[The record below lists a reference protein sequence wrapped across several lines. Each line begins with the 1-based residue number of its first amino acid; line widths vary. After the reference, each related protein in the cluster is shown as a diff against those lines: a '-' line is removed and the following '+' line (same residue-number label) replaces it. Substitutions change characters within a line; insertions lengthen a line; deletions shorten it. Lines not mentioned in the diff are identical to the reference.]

1 MAPVKTTPHFLIT
14 LVLLTILSI
23 ISAAPEECKDI
34 NAYSSFELDPH
45 YKNFL
50 QDFTPVDDEHVLF
63 INQWEDKEKDKVVPK
78 GTDLLYSNFRFN
90 PLFGKEK
97 PTTIIDKETANAEK
111 YNMYAVSNVVRIPKA
126 ATTILSDNNQIHVVA
141 EQPTVALAVTER
153 DAKEETKV
161 HFSFLDITKVE
172 HQKEFPALSYT
183 FENPWATEKVYDEKG
198 NVVEE
203 VATNS
208 TITTGGKNQIAMKL
222 LKSQGG
228 GNTTADFDF
237 LLLIYSDGSLKLV
250 KYAVSGAA
258 VTPKQYIMLMPK
270 VNVKNI
276 EEGLLGVVGDSIYVS
291 VPVHKTQVEALKKQ
305 HNKPVDFKP
314 GQEQA
319 PAIMKLK
326 TSDLTLESISIVSVE
341 QSANVTEPKL
351 YAVSLDV
358 SNDGN
363 AAVVIGNT
371 NYDKSPGESQ
381 KPFYGR
387 FKSGEGVKSGYL
399 TGVGE
404 EEKVSFIAH
413 SVVFSPDDSHDKLIL
428 GGHIRGFEDFRFD
441 GMLAYFNIAE
451 NKGIST
457 LDVGEGRSNSVLL
470 IKRFFIENK
479 HDITFIG
486 LYWKGPESK
495 DDVNQYVELGFWQI
509 DCNLPSEAL
518 EQGLK
523 ISFYVIF
530 GIATAITFVV
540 FTYYVVMCFVK
551 RDVATKGEKEKLLK

>member
-1 MAPVKTTPHFLIT
+1 MAPAKTTPHFLIT
-14 LVLLTILSI
+14 LLLFTILSI
-23 ISAAPEECKDI
+23 ISAKEECKDI
-34 NAYSSFELDPH
+34 NAYSSFELAPH

-50 QDFTPVDDEHVLF
+50 QDFTPVDEEHVLF
-63 INQWEDKEKDKVVPK
+63 VNQWEEKEKDKVIPK

-90 PLFGKEK
+90 PLFGKDK
-97 PTTIIDKETANAEK
+97 PVTIINKDTKNSEK
-111 YNMYAVSNVVRIPKA
+111 YYIYALSNIARIPKA
-126 ATTILSDNNQIHVVA
+126 ATTILSDNNQIHVV
-141 EQPTVALAVTER
+141 EETPKVALAITEK
-153 DAKEETKV
+153 DAEEHTKV
-161 HFSFLDITKVE
+161 HLSFLDISKVE
-172 HQKEFPALSYT
+172 YQKEFPALSYT
-183 FENPWATEKVYDEKG
+183 FKNPWDTERVYDANG
-198 NVVEE
+198 NVIGV
-203 VATNS
+203 VPTNS
-208 TITTGGKNQIAMKL
+208 TITTGGKNQIALKM

-228 GNTTADFDF
+228 NSTATDLDL
-237 LLLIYSDGSLKLV
+237 LLLIYADGSLKLV

-258 VTPKQYIMLMPK
+258 VTPKQYVILMPK

-276 EEGLLGVVGDSIYVS
+276 EEGFLGVVGDSIYVS

-341 QSANVTEPKL
+341 QAANVTEPKL
-351 YAVSLDV
+351 YAVALDV
-358 SNDGN
+358 SNDGKS
-363 AAVVIGNT
+363 AVVIGNT
-371 NYDKSPGESQ
+371 NFDESPGESQ
-381 KPFYGR
+381 KAFYGR
-387 FKSGEGVKSGYL
+387 FKSGESVKSSYL

-404 EEKVSFIAH
+404 EEKVSFIAR
-413 SVVFSPDDSHDKLIL
+413 SVGFSPDDSHDKLIV

-441 GMLAYFNIAE
+441 GMLSYFSIAE

-457 LDVGEGRSNSVLL
+457 LDVGEGRSNSIHF
-470 IKRFFIENK
+470 IKRFSDEKN

-486 LYWKGPESK
+486 LYLKGPESK
-495 DDVNQYVELGFWQI
+495 DDINQYVELGFWQI
-509 DCNLPSEAL
+509 NCDLPSEAV

-530 GIATAITFVV
+530 GVTTVITFVV

-551 RDVATKGEKEKLLK
+551 RDGATKGEKEKLLK